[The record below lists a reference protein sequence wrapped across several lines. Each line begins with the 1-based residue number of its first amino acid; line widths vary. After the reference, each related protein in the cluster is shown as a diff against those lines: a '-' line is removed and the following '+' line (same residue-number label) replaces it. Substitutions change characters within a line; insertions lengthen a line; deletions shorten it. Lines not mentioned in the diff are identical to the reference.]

1 MNETL
6 WKRFSPHFPS
16 KLFKSNIFLFFT
28 CIQTHFKNRLGE
40 NQKVTFDS
48 PFLRLTVNVGEAQ
61 KPVVEKKIIIQLSN
75 RALFLEHNYQGE

>member
-1 MNETL
+1 M
-6 WKRFSPHFPS
+6 
-16 KLFKSNIFLFFT
+16 
-28 CIQTHFKNRLGE
+28 LGE